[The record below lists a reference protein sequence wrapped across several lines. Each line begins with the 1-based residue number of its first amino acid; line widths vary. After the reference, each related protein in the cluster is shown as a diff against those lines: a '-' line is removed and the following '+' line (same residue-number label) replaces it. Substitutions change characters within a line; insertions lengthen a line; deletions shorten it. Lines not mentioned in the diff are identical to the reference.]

1 MRSAWTMASFMIDP
15 RALGSMSMLILT
27 QMVNYIDLT
36 KPYRWTLE
44 GHGTLDQMDR
54 MFDGRGAPHG
64 QSFLYMV

>member
-1 MRSAWTMASFMIDP
+1 
-15 RALGSMSMLILT
+15 MSMLILT

-64 QSFLYMV
+64 QSFPYMV